1 MLETLFI
8 QILFVLIIIETVA
21 AFAPYFAG
29 VKEVNPLATLLEAHM
44 SDAKLARGL
53 SGIIPL
59 MIISFGYILLKGG
72 HWSLWLIGCIYYA
85 WLIGYKIYLAEKS

>member
-1 MLETLFI
+1 MLQTLFI

-29 VKEVNPLATLLEAHM
+29 VEEVNPLAALLDAHM

-59 MIISFGYILLKGG
+59 VAVSFLYILLEGG
-72 HWSLWLIGCIYYA
+72 HWSIWLFGCIYYA
-85 WLIGYKIYLAEKS
+85 LLIAYKIYLAEKS